1 MNSKAI
7 TVAIVVGLLGLVIG
21 FVTANSINRSE
32 MNSLK
37 MQAQTAA
44 PANGAPQKPGES
56 FTLDPDELKAK
67 IAQADAAPDDFDF
80 QKSLG
85 GALYRYATMKK
96 DTQLLDEA
104 ARILERAN
112 KLKPKDYAV
121 IVDLG
126 NAYFDSGFFK
136 KDPAVMKMAR
146 TTYEKAIAEKPD
158 DADVHADYAL
168 TFFLDDPPDLAR
180 AVVEFQKALK
190 TNPKQERALQYL
202 AQTYI
207 RQGDFDKAK
216 KTADELRGINSNNE
230 ALPLL
235 DSQIE
240 KKTAQPIQ

>member
-32 MNSLK
+32 MNSLR
-37 MQAQTAA
+37 MQAQAA
-44 PANGAPQKPGES
+44 PPANGAPQKPGD
-56 FTLDPDELKAK
+56 FTLDPEELKAK

-85 GALYRYATMKK
+85 GALYRYATMKE
-96 DTQLLDEA
+96 DTALLDDA

-112 KLKPKDYAV
+112 NLKPKDYAV

-136 KDPAVMKMAR
+136 KDPAVMKKAR
-146 TTYEKAIAEKPD
+146 ATYEKAIAEKPD

-168 TFFLDDPPDLAR
+168 TYFLDDPPDLAR
-180 AVVEFQKALK
+180 AVTEFQKALK

-216 KTADELRGINSNNE
+216 KTADELRGINGNNE

>member
-7 TVAIVVGLLGLVIG
+7 TVAIVSGLLGLVIG
-21 FVTANSINRSE
+21 FVTANSMNRSE

-37 MQAQTAA
+37 SQAQTA
-44 PANGAPQKPGES
+44 PAADGALQKPGD
-56 FTLDPDELKAK
+56 FTLDPEELKAK

-104 ARILERAN
+104 ARILQRAHD
-112 KLKPKDYAV
+112 LKPKDYAV
-121 IVDLG
+121 LVDLG

-136 KDPAVMKMAR
+136 KDPVVMKKAR
-146 TTYEKAIAEKPD
+146 ATYEKAIAEKPD

-168 TFFLDDPPDLAR
+168 TFFLDDPPDLAH
-180 AVVEFQKALK
+180 AIVEFQKALK
-190 TNPKQERALQYL
+190 TNPKQERAMQYL

-216 KTADELRGINSNNE
+216 KTTDELRGVNANNE
-230 ALPLL
+230 ALALL

>member
-37 MQAQTAA
+37 AQAQKAA
-44 PANGAPQKPGES
+44 PADGSPQKPGD

-67 IAQADAAPDDFDF
+67 IAQADSAPDDFDF

-112 KLKPKDYAV
+112 NLKPNDYAV

-136 KDPAVMKMAR
+136 KDPAVMKKAR

-180 AVVEFQKALK
+180 SVVEFQKALK

-216 KTADELRGINSNNE
+216 KTSDELRGINSNNE

>member
-7 TVAIVVGLLGLVIG
+7 TVAIVVGILGLVIG

-32 MNSLK
+32 MNSLR
-37 MQAQTAA
+37 MQAQAA
-44 PANGAPQKPGES
+44 PAANGAPQKPGD
-56 FTLDPDELKAK
+56 FTLDPEELKAK
-67 IAQADAAPDDFDF
+67 IAQAEAAPDDFDF

-96 DTQLLDEA
+96 DTALLDDA

-112 KLKPKDYAV
+112 NLKPKDYAV

-136 KDPAVMKMAR
+136 KDPAVMKKAR
-146 TTYEKAIAEKPD
+146 ATYEKAITEKPD

-168 TFFLDDPPDLAR
+168 TFFLDEPPDLAR
-180 AVVEFQKALK
+180 AVTEFQKALK
-190 TNPKQERALQYL
+190 ANPKQERALQYL

-216 KTADELRGINSNNE
+216 KTADELRGINGNNE

-240 KKTAQPIQ
+240 KKAAQPIQ